1 MQSFDV
7 LTNPFRNSIVNNPWQ
22 HPETDIM
29 TIHQSAFARCC
40 QAIANVRQQH
50 STASVLIHGEAGSG
64 KTHLLARFRS
74 YIEREAEADG
84 TGGLQEAVFIA
95 VRLQTGPQMMWR
107 HLRLQLAGDLL
118 RGETESQ
125 LERLLLHRLTTAGLV
140 TGDAQTWLANKRS
153 EARTSNESIPELE
166 KLLDQLSRSSNG
178 QLSFSYDLFTAL
190 GHLLLDRHRYAAAG
204 WLRGDSLPES
214 VQKQL
219 FDLDKQDDENDL
231 DPEERARRVVLALSN
246 LATPDMPMVYCFDQ
260 LEALQVD
267 PRDIAGL
274 FAFGQMVT
282 ELHAGT
288 QHVLI
293 ISCIQSMFLETLK
306 NSMSEANYARL
317 HSFGIASLSALDWK
331 EATLLIEARL
341 KSVPIIAARR
351 SLEPNQLWPLS
362 ENDVRKAFAHNACI
376 ARQLLNHCAN
386 LFEVL
391 RVGETKSPPIPT
403 LRIGQFLDQIWEER
417 KQQAQAAGAPRSTSN
432 TEDIIIQGLSLLTNL
447 MSQTWQRVEHNRPR
461 DIDLLFESA
470 DGHIGISLC
479 NSTHHYSLYKKLER
493 LLAQV
498 KERRVNKLFLLR
510 DSRLPISSGALKTLD
525 IRNQIITEGAH
536 WVEPTEEALA
546 ALDALRQLLSDAK
559 SGALANGGDTV
570 ASQTVEEWL
579 VANIREELNRTLEE
593 FLPGS
598 AAPTAE
604 AELTQRILRLLQNNH
619 IISIEHAADLTGK
632 EVREIEA
639 CARQQVER
647 IGVLGQ
653 PPAVLFHLVAEESAA

>member
-1 MQSFDV
+1 MQSFDI

-22 HPETDIM
+22 PPETDIM
-29 TIHQSAFARCC
+29 TIHQAAFALCC
-40 QAIANVRQQH
+40 QAMADLRQHH

-74 YIEREAEADG
+74 YIAREAQANG
-84 TGGLQEAVFIA
+84 PGGLQEAVFIA

-118 RGETESQ
+118 RGESESQ

-140 TGDAQTWLANKRS
+140 TGDAHTWLAEKRR
-153 EARTSNESIPELE
+153 EARDNNAPIPELE

-178 QLSFSYDLFTAL
+178 QLGFGYDLFTAL
-190 GHLLLDRHRYAAAG
+190 GHLLLDQHKYAAAA

-219 FDLDKQDDENDL
+219 FDSDRQDDENDL

-246 LATPDMPMVYCFDQ
+246 LATADMPMVFCFDQ
-260 LEALQVD
+260 LEALQID
-267 PRDIAGL
+267 PRDTAGL

-282 ELHAGT
+282 ELNAGT

-293 ISCIQSMFLETLK
+293 ISCTQSMFMNTLK
-306 NSMSEANYARL
+306 DLMSGANYARL
-317 HSFGIASLSALDWK
+317 HTFGIASLSPLDWK

-341 KSVPIIAARR
+341 NSVPIIAARR
-351 SLEPNQLWPLS
+351 TLEANQLWPLS
-362 ENDVRKAFAHNACI
+362 ENDIRTIFIHSACT

-386 LFEVL
+386 LFEAIRSGDREAPVITHASI
-391 RVGETKSPPIPT
+391 E
-403 LRIGQFLDQIWEER
+403 QFLEQTWEER
-417 KQQAQAAGAPRSTSN
+417 KQKAQAASAPRSTSK
-432 TEDIIIQGLSLLTNL
+432 TEDIVIQGLSLLTNL
-447 MSQTWQRVEHNRPR
+447 ISNNWRRADHNRPR
-461 DIDLLFESA
+461 DIDLLFETA
-470 DGHIGISLC
+470 DGSVGISIC
-479 NSTHHYSLYKKLER
+479 NSTHGYSLCRKLER
-493 LLAQV
+493 LSGQV
-498 KERRVNKLFLLR
+498 TQRRVSKLFLLR
-510 DSRLPISSGALKTLD
+510 DSRLKISPGAVRTRELKD
-525 IRNQIITEGAH
+525 QIITQGAH

-570 ASQTVEEWL
+570 ASETVEEWL
-579 VANIREELNRTLEE
+579 VASLQEELNRTLEE

-598 AAPTAE
+598 AAPAAE
-604 AELTQRILRLLQNNH
+604 DELAQRILRLLQNNH
-619 IISIEHAADLTGK
+619 VISIADLADMVEK
-632 EVREIEA
+632 EVSEIEA
-639 CARQQVER
+639 CARQQAER

-653 PPAVLFHLVAEESAA
+653 PPVVLFHLVSEELAA